1 MSLDQERRPV
11 RLDSDATKIEDQEE
25 FASVNEHG
33 YPEEKYRGISF
44 TQSRPSIQDHPYN
57 PAPRRQSRIPNLKGS
72 SPIPG
77 AQSEYQEQ
85 FGNVPWRCSDPH
97 RYNIPKKD
105 DSWKKCHSIV
115 EKYDNEM
122 CDAWKDEVDKLL
134 IFAGLFSATI
144 TAFTIESYK
153 WLSEDN
159 DDVSLRLLAFMA
171 QQASNATVSVP
182 SDLLPSPFSVTSSD
196 VRINAVWFLSL
207 TLALTTV
214 LIGILCLQWLR
225 EYQRDASLPHKD
237 AVALRQMRY
246 EGLLYWRVPDILT
259 ALPIL
264 LQTSLIL
271 FFVGLLDLL
280 WARNIAVAACV
291 TGAVGVVM
299 LFVGITTAL
308 PAMQHAFSKDKH
320 LRVPQCPY
328 KSPQS
333 WLFYLTGH
341 TLFWI
346 FSSFNLPWAEL
357 DAPRFHRL
365 LKSAGDLNW
374 MSFDMRWRQFRDA
387 QEVVRGTARVLKDS
401 ADLIHGLQWINS
413 TFSQNVDAVYP
424 IYHSLADM
432 DVITA
437 ATTISGF
444 YLDGLLDNATMR
456 VMLDDRFSPTVP
468 QKRDI
473 VSAYYLHVHQD
484 THPILKTAYVES
496 VIRILNSQDVPQP
509 FYDWLSEILQDLAS
523 TSPSSASPSSLALLE
538 PEITVQILL
547 CVKSLLPRKYG
558 LQIHDIVVAW
568 ALLHRLISP
577 ALSAASQDDRG
588 GVAAMVVNLD
598 HLKLACSMFEEFEQW
613 MTRGKEIGRLDRV
626 KLCAEGM
633 LTLFPP
639 SVNLQWLEGVCPDMM
654 KARSLVHSLEDQV
667 ETLGGP
673 SAVLLREQ
681 WWLDYWEVYSEKDW
695 RWLLNN
701 FNKISQE

>member
-1 MSLDQERRPV
+1 MSLDLERRPV
-11 RLDSDATKIEDQEE
+11 RLDSQATKIEGQEE
-25 FASVNEHG
+25 HVSTHEAIYST
-33 YPEEKYRGISF
+33 EKHPRFSF
-44 TQSRPSIQDHPYN
+44 SQLSIHDHPYN

-77 AQSEYQEQ
+77 SQPEHQEQ
-85 FGNVPWRCSDPH
+85 FGDVPWHCSDPH

-105 DSWKKCHSIV
+105 DSWIRCHNFV

-134 IFAGLFSATI
+134 IFAGLFSATV

-153 WLSEDN
+153 WLSEDT
-159 DDVSLRLLAFMA
+159 DDVSVRLLAFMA
-171 QQASNATVSVP
+171 QQVSNSTTPVP
-182 SDLLPSPFSVTSSD
+182 SNLLPTPFSVAASD
-196 VRINAVWFLSL
+196 VRINAAWFLSL
-207 TLALTTV
+207 TLGLTTV
-214 LIGILCLQWLR
+214 LVGILCLQWLR
-225 EYQRDASLPHKD
+225 EFQRDASLPHKD

-280 WARNIAVAACV
+280 WTRNTAVAACV
-291 TGAVGVVM
+291 TAAVGVVM

-308 PAMQHAFSKDKH
+308 PAMQHAFTKDKH

-346 FSSFNLPWAEL
+346 FSSFNLPWAKL

-387 QEVVRGTARVLKDS
+387 QEVVRGTARVFKDS
-401 ADLIHGLQWINS
+401 DDLVHGLQWVNS
-413 TFSQNVDAVYP
+413 TFSQSVDAVYP
-424 IYHSLADM
+424 IYHNLADL
-432 DVITA
+432 DISTA

-444 YLDGLLDNATMR
+444 YLDGQIDNATMR
-456 VMLDDRFSPTVP
+456 VMLDDRFSPTDP

-473 VSAYYLHVHQD
+473 ISAYYLHLHQD
-484 THPILKTAYVES
+484 THPVLKTAFVES
-496 VIRILNSQDVPQP
+496 VIRILNSQEVPQP

-523 TSPSSASPSSLALLE
+523 TTPSSSSPSSYNLLN
-538 PEITVQILL
+538 PEITIQILL
-547 CVKSLLPRKYG
+547 CVKTILPRKYG

-568 ALLHRLISP
+568 ALLHRLILP
-577 ALSAASQDDRG
+577 ALAAASQDDRG
-588 GVAAMVVNLD
+588 GIGIGVNID
-598 HLKLACSMFEEFEQW
+598 YLKLACGMFEEFEQW
-613 MTRGKEIGRLDRV
+613 LTRGKEIGRLDRV

-639 SVNLQWLEGVCPDMM
+639 SVDLVWLENVCPDMV
-654 KARSLVHSLEDQV
+654 KARSLARALEDQV

-681 WWLDYWEVYSEKDW
+681 WWLDYWEVYTEKDW
-695 RWLLNN
+695 QRLLNS
-701 FNKISQE
+701 FHEISEDE